1 MAAKEIGGEGVKNQL
16 LISMEKSKHF
26 LVTQPLLFFFLFT
39 CYIFSAGRISGRWCF
54 AVVEEVVDLHVHV
67 FCLL

>member
-26 LVTQPLLFFFLFT
+26 LVTQPLLFFF
-39 CYIFSAGRISGRWCF
+39 CSPVIFLVLDAYRADDVLRLY
-54 AVVEEVVDLHVHV
+54 LHVHV